1 MDLLIASATL
11 AGYPVPLKE
20 FGIDMTEN
28 NAAPSPRLWTPQ
40 GFREDDWR
48 HLQADAPLPAEGR
61 TILPLEVFLGLEAAA
76 AKAGAGRL
84 GVLLKAGEPL
94 EKILDRLDSL
104 PLIALDFPAFNDG
117 RSFSKAG
124 LLAARYAYKGIIRAV
139 GDVLIDQIP
148 LMLRTGFT
156 EFEVVNPTA
165 LKRLQRGD
173 LRGIP
178 VHYQPAARPG
188 AQTGTYSWRRRPGS

>member
-1 MDLLIASATL
+1 MHLVIASA
-11 AGYPVPLKE
+11 AASHYRVARKE
-20 FGIDMTEN
+20 FGNHMTDQSPPP
-28 NAAPSPRLWTPQ
+28 APRLWTPE
-40 GFREDDWR
+40 GFRENEWR
-48 HLQADAPLPAEGR
+48 HLAADAPLPAEGKI
-61 TILPLEVFLGLEAAA
+61 ILALEAFLGLEPAA

-94 EKILDRLDSL
+94 EKILDRLDAL

-124 LLAARYAYKGIIRAV
+124 LLTTRYGYKGVIRAV

-148 LMLRTGFT
+148 LMLRTGFA

-165 LKRLQRGD
+165 LRRLERGD

-178 VHYQPAARPG
+178 VHYQPSARPD
-188 AQTGTYSWRRRPGS
+188 ARTNTYSWRRRPAN

>member
-1 MDLLIASATL
+1 MHLIIASA
-11 AGYPVPLKE
+11 ARAHYPVGLKS
-20 FGIDMTEN
+20 FGKDMTDTNPPEG
-28 NAAPSPRLWTPQ
+28 PRLWTQ
-40 GFREDDWR
+40 AGFREDEWR
-48 HLQADAPLPAEGR
+48 RVATDEPVPAEGKV
-61 TILPLEVFLGLEAAA
+61 ILPLDTLAALEPEV
-76 AKAGAGRL
+76 AGAQAARF
-84 GVLLKAGEPL
+84 GVLLKAGEPV
-94 EKILDRLDSL
+94 EKIVDRLESL
-104 PLIALDFPAFNDG
+104 PLIALDFPAFSDG

-124 LLAARYAYKGIIRAV
+124 LLTTRYAYKGIIRAV

-165 LKRLQRGD
+165 LNRLERGD

-188 AQTGTYSWRRRPGS
+188 AKTSTYSWRRRPAG

>member
-1 MDLLIASATL
+1 MHLVIASA
-11 AGYPVPLKE
+11 ASAHYRMGRNE
-20 FGIDMTEN
+20 FGNRMIDETPPET
-28 NAAPSPRLWTPQ
+28 PRLWTQ
-40 GFREDDWR
+40 AGFREDEWR
-48 HLQADAPLPAEGR
+48 HLAADAPLPADGSF
-61 TILPLEVFLGLEAAA
+61 ILPLDAFLALEAEALAA
-76 AKAGAGRL
+76 RSGRL
-84 GVLLKAGEPL
+84 GVLLRAGEAL
-94 EKILDRLDSL
+94 EKIVDRLDVL

-124 LLAARYAYKGIIRAV
+124 LLTTRYGYEGIIRAV

-165 LKRLQRGD
+165 LRRLERGD

-188 AQTGTYSWRRRPGS
+188 VKTDTYSWRRRPGS